1 MKPLFKPVYC
11 GALLLCC
18 AGLNACNEAPNQ
30 AATAHQAPAAHSL
43 GNRQQQIVS
52 EAKVDAEHAIE
63 AQDFRLLALRNKST
77 SIPGVD
83 IELNELATLEQ
94 KCGLLFMKN
103 SGDEI
108 LQRSE
113 LSLRQEQYAYA
124 LIYNTLVLP
133 ACLSQAAEHQTK

>member
-1 MKPLFKPVYC
+1 MKPLIKPLYC
-11 GALLLCC
+11 GAILLCC

-30 AATAHQAPAAHSL
+30 AGTAHQAPAAHSL

-52 EAKVDAEHAIE
+52 DAIE
-63 AQDFRLLALRNKST
+63 AQDFRLLALRNRGT

-83 IELNELATLEQ
+83 LELNELATLEQ
-94 KCGLLFMKN
+94 ECGLLFMKN

-124 LIYNTLVLP
+124 LIYNSLVLP

>member
-1 MKPLFKPVYC
+1 MKPLIKPVYC

-18 AGLNACNEAPNQ
+18 VSLNACHEAPNQ
-30 AATAHQAPAAHSL
+30 AATAHQVPVTHSL

-63 AQDFRLLALRNKST
+63 AQDFRLLALRNRGT

-83 IELNELATLEQ
+83 TELNELATLE
-94 KCGLLFMKN
+94 KNCGLLFMKN

-113 LSLRQEQYAYA
+113 LSLRQEQFAYA
-124 LIYNTLVLP
+124 LIYNSLVLP
-133 ACLSQAAEHQTK
+133 ACLSQATEHQTK

>member
-11 GALLLCC
+11 SAILLCC
-18 AGLNACNEAPNQ
+18 AGLNACNKAPNQ
-30 AATAHQAPAAHSL
+30 AATAHSL

-63 AQDFRLLALRNKST
+63 AQDFRLLALRNRST

>member
-11 GALLLCC
+11 GAILLCC

-30 AATAHQAPAAHSL
+30 AATSHSL

-63 AQDFRLLALRNKST
+63 AQDFRLLALRNRST